1 MQTLRGR
8 RCGLT
13 KGKLTAKQEAFCR
26 AYRDC
31 GEAGTAYERS
41 FKIGRMKPAT
51 VERRARALLAMP
63 AVMMRLGELGG
74 QVSRVDQR
82 WVIERLV
89 ENVERAMTAVPATD
103 RQGQPTGVYSYQG
116 AVANRALFLLGKA
129 LGLFTEPLQP
139 EDGEDD
145 LNPEQTR
152 ERLAKRIAGLLSDPQ
167 ANGASEG

>member
-1 MQTLRGR
+1 MQEERER

-31 GEAGTAYERS
+31 GEAGEAYGRA
-41 FKIGRMKPAT
+41 FKTGKMKPAT
-51 VERRARALLAMP
+51 VERRARALLARP
-63 AVMMRLGELGG
+63 AVIMRLGELGG

-89 ENVERAMTAVPATD
+89 ENVERSMTAVPATD

-129 LGLFTEPLQP
+129 LGLFTEPLPP
-139 EDGEDD
+139 EDEEEGLDPD
-145 LNPEQTR
+145 QAR
-152 ERLAKRIAGLLSDPQ
+152 ERLARRIAGLLSDPQ
-167 ANGASEG
+167 ANGASEP